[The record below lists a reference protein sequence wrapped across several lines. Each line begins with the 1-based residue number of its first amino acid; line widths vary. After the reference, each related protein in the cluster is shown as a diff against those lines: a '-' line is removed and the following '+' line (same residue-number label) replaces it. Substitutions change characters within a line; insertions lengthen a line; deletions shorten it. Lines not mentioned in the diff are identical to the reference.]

1 MKKLFVALAMLFVI
15 ANAAAVTV
23 SITATNKGSSVS
35 VSHYYSA
42 NSDGSYKA
50 EGNGKVSY
58 GSVEVNSEAD
68 YNAKGDFHTETRTNK
83 GDWYGESSL
92 DLNRGNVKGSVQAKV
107 NDNIQ
112 VSQNFDVSA
121 ENTYDFRAITY
132 VKKDT
137 DINDNIVDMGA
148 GALAAGN
155 DTGTMHVEQSAS
167 SGSAKATQHFLQR
180 GGTLSERG
188 FFKAVRAYKNYDLNS
203 HSAEEYAE
211 AYVDWTNSV
220 EVWQKAEVKNNV
232 KAEQNVLASGDDDW
246 SSFYTYAYT
255 DPNTDGNWE
264 EFAES
269 LVIWEYPTNPV
280 YGSIYQSAET
290 GSAKTKMS
298 CNLNGD
304 IDETYIV
311 TYTDYDSDGDEDDYA
326 YIKVEDNTN
335 DKVTFDGSGFADN
348 KAYAE
353 AHASIKD
360 PDNDGWGWKEIA
372 YNNERANTAYKGGS
386 KSGDADLYLW
396 ADSSTPAVND
406 NP

>member
-188 FFKAVRAYKNYDLNS
+188 FLKQFGLTR
-203 HSAEEYAE
+203 
-211 AYVDWTNSV
+211 TTI
-220 EVWQKAEVKNNV
+220 QII
-232 KAEQNVLASGDDDW
+232 G
-246 SSFYTYAYT
+246 
-255 DPNTDGNWE
+255 
-264 EFAES
+264 
-269 LVIWEYPTNPV
+269 
-280 YGSIYQSAET
+280 
-290 GSAKTKMS
+290 
-298 CNLNGD
+298 
-304 IDETYIV
+304 
-311 TYTDYDSDGDEDDYA
+311 
-326 YIKVEDNTN
+326 
-335 DKVTFDGSGFADN
+335 
-348 KAYAE
+348 
-353 AHASIKD
+353 
-360 PDNDGWGWKEIA
+360 
-372 YNNERANTAYKGGS
+372 
-386 KSGDADLYLW
+386 
-396 ADSSTPAVND
+396 
-406 NP
+406 